1 MTFLNPLVLFG
12 LIAASIPIII
22 HLLNLRKLKVIEFSS
37 LQFLKEMQKNK
48 MRKIRIKQILLLIL
62 RTLAIIFLVLSF
74 SRPTIRNINLAGLGS
89 EVKNTIILVID
100 DTPSMSVEDKQ
111 GSYISQAK
119 KLAEKILESSEEGDE
134 IYLIRFSDLNILKEN
149 FEPVSKNIAQREIEN
164 VEIKDISRT
173 FVDVFLSVSKILDQT
188 KNLSKEVYI
197 LTDFQKTNLPEDL
210 SNLPKLDKSFDAN
223 TRIYVFKIGEKEA
236 FNISIDSLQV
246 LTKIF
251 GMNKPVT
258 ITASLT
264 NHSSENGVN
273 VSSNLYFNDKKVAQK
288 GIDIKSNSSGNFSF
302 TGQIKEYGFNSG
314 RLEIEDDDF
323 LKDNFRYFNFFVPEK
338 IKVLMVSEN
347 PNDLFFVNLVLSQTV
362 DDNSEPV
369 FSITQTSTQFFNS
382 YKPENY
388 DILIISSPEKIFNL
402 NPLKNF
408 IQNGGRV
415 VILPGINSS
424 VISFGKAIESL
435 GLNTINGVTGSKDT
449 KSSFTRFREIDFNHP
464 IFSGIFSE
472 KVQKKIES
480 PKIFQSFNYKPTL
493 NGKEIISLENNY
505 SFLAEEK
512 IGNGVVLLFTSA
524 IDLSW
529 SELPLKPIFVPMIN
543 RIALYANSNNS
554 NLDFLA
560 GEEIQFKPFKRI
572 TGQLKI
578 QTPDGKEIVYS
589 SENFVT
595 DFVNLGKFE
604 TAGNYK
610 VFEDDKLI
618 GIISIN
624 IDARESNLSKL
635 EEKQLEKFAEV
646 SFPASRLKI
655 LSNEKNPAEVIS
667 QERYGTELWKLF
679 LILSIIC
686 LVLEMIIARSS
697 KNELRNIEPIKV

>member
-164 VEIKDISRT
+164 VEVKDISKT
-173 FVDVFLSVSKILDQT
+173 FVEVFLSVSKILDQT

-251 GMNKPVT
+251 EMNKPVT

-424 VISFGKAIESL
+424 VISFSKAIESL

-493 NGKEIISLENNY
+493 SGKEIISLENNY

-655 LSNEKNPAEVIS
+655 LGSEKNPAEVIS

>member
-164 VEIKDISRT
+164 VEVKDISRT

-251 GMNKPVT
+251 EMNKPVT

-424 VISFGKAIESL
+424 VISFSKAIESL

-655 LSNEKNPAEVIS
+655 LGSEKNPAEVIS

>member
-119 KLAEKILESSEEGDE
+119 KLAEKVLESSEEGDE

-164 VEIKDISRT
+164 VEVKDISKT
-173 FVDVFLSVSKILDQT
+173 FVEVFLSVSKILDQT

-251 GMNKPVT
+251 EMNKPVT

-424 VISFGKAIESL
+424 VISFSKAIESL

-572 TGQLKI
+572 TGQFKI

-655 LSNEKNPAEVIS
+655 LGSEKNPAEVIS

>member
-164 VEIKDISRT
+164 VEVKDISKT
-173 FVDVFLSVSKILDQT
+173 FVEVFLSVSKILDQT

-251 GMNKPVT
+251 EMNKPVT

-424 VISFGKAIESL
+424 VISFSKAIESL

-572 TGQLKI
+572 TGQFKI

-655 LSNEKNPAEVIS
+655 LGSEKNPAEVIS

>member
-164 VEIKDISRT
+164 VEVKDISRT

-251 GMNKPVT
+251 EMNKPVT

-323 LKDNFRYFNFFVPEK
+323 LKDNLRYFNFFVPEK

-424 VISFGKAIESL
+424 VISFSKAIESL

-655 LSNEKNPAEVIS
+655 LGSEKNPAEVIS

>member
-164 VEIKDISRT
+164 VEVKDISRT
-173 FVDVFLSVSKILDQT
+173 FVEVFLSVSKILEQT
-188 KNLSKEVYI
+188 KNISKEVYI

-251 GMNKPVT
+251 EMNKPVT

-323 LKDNFRYFNFFVPEK
+323 LKDNFRYFNFIVPEK

-347 PNDLFFVNLVLSQTV
+347 PNDLSQTV

-369 FSITQTSTQFFNS
+369 F
-382 YKPENY
+382 
-388 DILIISSPEKIFNL
+388 
-402 NPLKNF
+402 
-408 IQNGGRV
+408 
-415 VILPGINSS
+415 
-424 VISFGKAIESL
+424 
-435 GLNTINGVTGSKDT
+435 
-449 KSSFTRFREIDFNHP
+449 
-464 IFSGIFSE
+464 
-472 KVQKKIES
+472 
-480 PKIFQSFNYKPTL
+480 
-493 NGKEIISLENNY
+493 
-505 SFLAEEK
+505 
-512 IGNGVVLLFTSA
+512 
-524 IDLSW
+524 
-529 SELPLKPIFVPMIN
+529 
-543 RIALYANSNNS
+543 
-554 NLDFLA
+554 
-560 GEEIQFKPFKRI
+560 
-572 TGQLKI
+572 
-578 QTPDGKEIVYS
+578 
-589 SENFVT
+589 
-595 DFVNLGKFE
+595 
-604 TAGNYK
+604 
-610 VFEDDKLI
+610 
-618 GIISIN
+618 
-624 IDARESNLSKL
+624 
-635 EEKQLEKFAEV
+635 
-646 SFPASRLKI
+646 
-655 LSNEKNPAEVIS
+655 
-667 QERYGTELWKLF
+667 
-679 LILSIIC
+679 
-686 LVLEMIIARSS
+686 
-697 KNELRNIEPIKV
+697 

>member
-164 VEIKDISRT
+164 VEVKDISKT
-173 FVDVFLSVSKILDQT
+173 FVEVFLSVSKILDQT

-251 GMNKPVT
+251 EMNKPVT

-424 VISFGKAIESL
+424 VISFSKAIESL

-578 QTPDGKEIVYS
+578 QTPDRKEIVYS

-655 LSNEKNPAEVIS
+655 LSSEKNPAEVIS

>member
-164 VEIKDISRT
+164 VEVKDISKT
-173 FVDVFLSVSKILDQT
+173 FVEVFLSVSKILDQT

-251 GMNKPVT
+251 EMNKPVT

-424 VISFGKAIESL
+424 VISFSKAIESL

-493 NGKEIISLENNY
+493 SGKEIISLENNY

-572 TGQLKI
+572 TGQFKI

-655 LSNEKNPAEVIS
+655 LGSEKNPAEVIS

>member
-164 VEIKDISRT
+164 VEVKDISRT

-251 GMNKPVT
+251 EMNKPVT

-424 VISFGKAIESL
+424 VISFSKAIESL

-572 TGQLKI
+572 TGQFKI

-655 LSNEKNPAEVIS
+655 LGSEKNPAEVIS

>member
-149 FEPVSKNIAQREIEN
+149 FELVSKNIAQREIEN
-164 VEIKDISRT
+164 VEVKDISRT
-173 FVDVFLSVSKILDQT
+173 FVDVLLSVSKILDQT

-251 GMNKPVT
+251 EMNKPVT

-424 VISFGKAIESL
+424 VISFSKAIESL

-480 PKIFQSFNYKPTL
+480 PKIFQSFNYKSTL

-655 LSNEKNPAEVIS
+655 LGSEKNPAEVIS

>member
-164 VEIKDISRT
+164 VEVKDISKT

-251 GMNKPVT
+251 EMNKPVT

-424 VISFGKAIESL
+424 VISFSKAIESL

-578 QTPDGKEIVYS
+578 QTPDRKEIVYS

-655 LSNEKNPAEVIS
+655 LSSEKNPAEVIS

>member
-164 VEIKDISRT
+164 VEVKDISRT

-251 GMNKPVT
+251 EMNKPVT

-424 VISFGKAIESL
+424 VISFSKAIESL

-655 LSNEKNPAEVIS
+655 LSSEKNPAEVIS

>member
-164 VEIKDISRT
+164 VEVKDISRT

-251 GMNKPVT
+251 EMNKPVT

-424 VISFGKAIESL
+424 VISFSKAIESL
-435 GLNTINGVTGSKDT
+435 GLNTINGVTGSKDI

-512 IGNGVVLLFTSA
+512 VGNGVVLLFTSA

-655 LSNEKNPAEVIS
+655 LSSEKNPAEVIS